1 MRGLLPCEDSEILQS
16 HDNSDYVSLKLHIH
30 LQVKPSLIAWLIKT
44 IITLIVFISQGHLLS
59 SFVSLAHAL
68 LTQARKLT
76 PLVVKSTG
84 ATVDFI
90 LELNLHRRRLFVRPQ
105 GDKKNHPQKGGFF
118 LAPASSL
125 VSSCFALTNRASV
138 TCFLVSFRL
147 LTLCSLKQESLRLL
161 W

>member
-1 MRGLLPCEDSEILQS
+1 MPCEDSEILQS

-76 PLVVKSTG
+76 PLAVKSTG
-84 ATVDFI
+84 AAVDFI
-90 LELNLHRRRLFVRPQ
+90 LELATEVAPSRL
-105 GDKKNHPQKGGFF
+105 KNIFKTKEP
-118 LAPASSL
+118 SL
-125 VSSCFALTNRASV
+125 STALYKWR
-138 TCFLVSFRL
+138 
-147 LTLCSLKQESLRLL
+147 E
-161 W
+161 